1 MTVPKIIDAHGHLG
15 RWSAFAITD
24 GSARSLI
31 GVMDRCG
38 VATSCVSHLLA
49 VGPDARAG
57 NALLLKE
64 LELHPGRLLGY
75 AVFDPHDPEAPA
87 RLPDLLDVPGVIGV
101 KLHPEFH
108 QLPLDDPAYAP
119 AFDIAA
125 ARGRIVLSHCEQAH
139 ANPAAPSAP
148 FRFAAVAP
156 RYPELPILM
165 GHSGLWP
172 RGFPHAADAAA
183 RCPNLVLETCGSKMT
198 ARHLV
203 RMVAEVGAER
213 IAFGSDA
220 VFLDL
225 RVCLGRV
232 LLADISE
239 ADRAQIL
246 HGTMH
251 RLLQSAR

>member
-1 MTVPKIIDAHGHLG
+1 MTRSGQIIDAHGHLG
-15 RWSAFAITD
+15 RWMAFAITD
-24 GSARSLI
+24 GSARGLI
-31 GVMDRCG
+31 DVMDRCG

-75 AVFDPHDPEAPA
+75 AVFNPHDPEAPA

-108 QLPLDDPAYAP
+108 QLTLDHPAYAP

-125 ARGRIVLSHCEQAH
+125 ERGRTVLSHCEHAH
-139 ANPAAPSAP
+139 GGAWSAP
-148 FRFAAVAP
+148 FRFATVAP

-172 RGFPHAADAAA
+172 RGFAHAADAAA

-198 ARHLV
+198 ARHLA
-203 RMVAEVGAER
+203 RLVAEVGAER

-246 HGTMH
+246 HGTMD
-251 RLLQSAR
+251 RLIAGAR